1 MELNEYD
8 FEAGDEFSDLKLIV
22 EDKVLHVHKAIL
34 SKLNTIIFEQPLEL
48 NELYFKATSSPVF
61 KRMLSLQ
68 FRESLENEIKLPDK
82 KLDDI
87 LELLKYLYPNF
98 SRDFNGK
105 RNIEF
110 KIT

>member
-1 MELNEYD
+1 
-8 FEAGDEFSDLKLIV
+8 
-22 EDKVLHVHKAIL
+22 
-34 SKLNTIIFEQPLEL
+34 
-48 NELYFKATSSPVF
+48 
-61 KRMLSLQ
+61 MLSLQ

-105 RNIEF
+105 R
-110 KIT
+110 KIS